1 MGLII
6 KEYTVTGNRNT
17 DTVTV
22 LYDTELRDSFVR
34 NDIAEKLGDAGTLV
48 RPTQFVIASG
58 RGKATADRYISLDM
72 DVDGTLLYHW
82 FYVVDGLDEELV
94 VGADMIRKWKI
105 NLDLD
110 NETVS
115 IDPRAESLVRR
126 TGIAIPVPVSGE

>member
-6 KEYTVTGNRNT
+6 KEYTVTGNRSS

-34 NDIAEKLGDAGTLV
+34 SDIAEKLGDTGPLV

-58 RGKATADRYISLDM
+58 RGKATADRYISLDI

-105 NLDLD
+105 SLDLD

-126 TGIAIPVPVSGE
+126 TGIAIPIPVSGE